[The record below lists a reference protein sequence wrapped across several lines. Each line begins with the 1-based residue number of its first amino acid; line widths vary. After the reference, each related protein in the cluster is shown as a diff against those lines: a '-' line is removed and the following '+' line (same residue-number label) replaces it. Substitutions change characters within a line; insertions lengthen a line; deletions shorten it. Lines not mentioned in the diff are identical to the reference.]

1 MTQFG
6 RMCATL
12 GIRVIVATTPEA
24 KGRVER
30 VHGKNQDRQV
40 KKLRRQGITTYA
52 SANQWLLA
60 DYFPAHNARFAV
72 VPTEAADFHLK
83 WPPRPDRAQVFC
95 LETQRVVGND
105 WVVRYENRALQILPT
120 ARILARET
128 RALLSRPQ
136 PACDSP
142 NCTYQTTV
150 GRTGD
155 LH

>member
-72 VPTEAADFHLK
+72 VPTEAADFHLP
-83 WPPRPDRAQVFC
+83 WPPRPERAQVFC

-120 ARILARET
+120 VADPRARDPGL
-128 RALLSRPQ
+128 
-136 PACDSP
+136 
-142 NCTYQTTV
+142 TV
-150 GRTGD
+150 ASAAGLRFAE
-155 LH
+155 LHLPDHCGTDW